1 MSIIRRIILRIRRRV
16 PRYKAWE
23 EMPTGWLLYFLVST
37 AIPVGL
43 GAALLVSIV
52 PELYRLAGRANLGLP
67 RRQCRWSLVRAQPH
81 EALRGTHLRALFPL
95 GNKMARP
102 LYLARGKSELHP
114 REIRRI
120 QVCWGGLD
128 S

>member
-52 PELYRLAGRANLGLP
+52 PELYQTSQAYGIGLLG
-67 RRQCRWSLVRAQPH
+67 
-81 EALRGTHLRALFPL
+81 ALIGGYL
-95 GNKMARP
+95 GVIA
-102 LYLARGKSELHP
+102 
-114 REIRRI
+114 
-120 QVCWGGLD
+120 GGLWFGRNLMKRCGELIYERCFR
-128 S
+128 